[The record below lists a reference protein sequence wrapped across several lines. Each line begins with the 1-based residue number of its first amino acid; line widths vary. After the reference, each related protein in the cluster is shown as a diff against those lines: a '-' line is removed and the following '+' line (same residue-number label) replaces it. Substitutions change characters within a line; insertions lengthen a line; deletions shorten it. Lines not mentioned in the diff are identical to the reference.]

1 MNNMMNKIENMII
14 KMVFLFVFSIWF
26 LKIVELLILSLL
38 YYFLKKVNLRLIF

>member
-26 LKIVELLILSLL
+26 LKIVEVLILSLL